1 MRAAIMTALVVCVA
15 SVAYA
20 HGNDKSS
27 DSHASKS
34 NTEAKG
40 PVPKSPK
47 PLSDEEAAVVN
58 SLHTANLTE
67 IAAGKLAAKN
77 ADSAAIKRYGRML
90 AKDHAAADHK
100 LAALASRRDFTMTG
114 EAHDLSALETKK
126 GADFDG
132 AFITQMIKDHGEAI
146 AMVKH
151 ALDTC
156 DDKEVHALLDQT
168 LPVLQKHQTEAVK
181 LQQQA
186 YAQ

>member
-1 MRAAIMTALVVCVA
+1 MTALVVCLA

-27 DSHASKS
+27 DNHASKS
-34 NTEAKG
+34 NTEAKS
-40 PVPKSPK
+40 PDPKSAPK
-47 PLSDEEAAVVN
+47 PLSDVAGQIVN
-58 SLHTANLTE
+58 SLHGANLTE
-67 IAAGKLAAKN
+67 VAAGKLAEKN

-90 AKDHAAADHK
+90 AKDHAAADRK
-100 LAALASRRDFTMTG
+100 LAALASRRAFTLIG
-114 EAHDLSALETKK
+114 EAHDLSALEAKK
-126 GADFDG
+126 GAAFDG

-151 ALDTC
+151 AQATC

-168 LPVLQKHQTEAVK
+168 LPVLQKHQSEAVK